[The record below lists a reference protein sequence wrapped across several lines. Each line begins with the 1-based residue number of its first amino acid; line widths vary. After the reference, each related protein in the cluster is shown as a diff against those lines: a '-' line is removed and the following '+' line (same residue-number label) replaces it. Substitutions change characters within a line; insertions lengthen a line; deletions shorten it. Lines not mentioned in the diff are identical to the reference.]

1 MVQFTQSYESI
12 LKENEELKKENEFL
26 SNEILGLH
34 AIISKYDNKTYVDAI
49 LGDKEAELTKVIA
62 EDYGMDVRELNEVL
76 LQLGILKSENNNI
89 LVGETYDNEVLS
101 GCVIDNR
108 ELSELDS
115 PNELLWTKKGRV
127 IIHFALN
134 KLGYVAEIDK
144 VQGEYM

>member
-1 MVQFTQSYESI
+1 MVQFTQNYESI

-34 AIISKYDNKTYVDAI
+34 AIISKYNNKTYIDAI
-49 LGDKEAELTKVIA
+49 LEDGEAELTKVIA

-101 GCVIDNR
+101 GCAIDNR

-115 PNELLWTKKGRV
+115 PNELLWTRKGRV

-134 KLGYVAEIDK
+134 KLGYIAEMDK
-144 VQGEYM
+144 VEEGTE

>member
-1 MVQFTQSYESI
+1 MIQFTQNYESI

-34 AIISKYDNKTYVDAI
+34 AIISKYNNKTYIDAI
-49 LGDKEAELTKVIA
+49 LEDGEAELTKVIA

-101 GCVIDNR
+101 GCAIDNR
-108 ELSELDS
+108 ELSGLDS
-115 PNELLWTKKGRV
+115 PNELLWTRKGRV

-134 KLGYVAEIDK
+134 KLGYIAEMDK
-144 VQGEYM
+144 QEEAE